1 MRSGWLRHRVTIQ
14 EKVVTRDA
22 YGEEDFKWKDSVT
35 VWASVEP
42 ARGREFLQLQ
52 VEQVTYDTLIRM
64 RYGTA
69 VSPKNR
75 IRWNSQSYDVRS
87 VVSVLEKGKELEVRC
102 TRVYT

>member
-22 YGEEDFKWKDSVT
+22 YGEEDFTWRDTAT

-42 ARGREFLQLQ
+42 SRGNEFLQSQ
-52 VEQVTYDTLIRM
+52 VEQVTYDTLIKM

-69 VSPKNR
+69 VSPENR
-75 IRWNSQSYDVRS
+75 ITWSGQYYDVRS
-87 VVSVLEKGKELEVRC
+87 VISIFEKRKELEIRC
-102 TRVYT
+102 TRVYV

>member
-22 YGEEDFKWKDSVT
+22 YGEEDFTWRDTST

-42 ARGREFLQLQ
+42 MRGREFLQATA
-52 VEQVTYDTLIRM
+52 EQVTYDTTVRM

-69 VSPKNR
+69 ITPENR
-75 IRWNSQSYDVRS
+75 LTWNGQYYDVRS
-87 VVSVLEKGKELEVRC
+87 VVSVLEKAKELEIHC
-102 TRVYT
+102 IRVYV